1 MIGDPQPLLST
12 HSYKLRE
19 GIDLRLPA
27 FADHTPS
34 TQMQERLMDAI
45 QRPGAVRGIASDP
58 RDLINTGPSL
68 QCAALLFVAS
78 LGSFIGAALLLA
90 SI

>member
-1 MIGDPQPLLST
+1 MKAIR
-12 HSYKLRE
+12 HSKAAQ
-19 GIDLRLPA
+19 G
-27 FADHTPS
+27 
-34 TQMQERLMDAI
+34 M
-45 QRPGAVRGIASDP
+45 ASDP
-58 RDLINTGPSL
+58 RHLANTGPSF